1 MVGLDG
7 VEEPDEVGDDES
19 ADLFTITA
27 PLRRVSEKTS
37 YTTGC

>member
-1 MVGLDG
+1 MVG
-7 VEEPDEVGDDES
+7 VERTEEPGEVGDDES

-27 PLRRVSEKTS
+27 QLRRVSEKRS